1 MKESPPG
8 ETALA
13 ASGLPEGSFPLDY
26 FRRALSRGR
35 LSHAYLFVGPAGSGR
50 RRFALELAKAIFC
63 RRGAPCGSCPSC
75 QSIDHGNHP
84 DLHVYRTAEGKGSIE
99 IAEVREI
106 GEKIHLRRAGFVVV
120 IIEDADRM
128 TVPAANALL
137 KTLEE
142 PTGEAVLIL
151 IAGSSGGLLP
161 TIVSRC
167 HRIPFPESAADRE
180 GGAAPAPAA
189 SLEDPSAADFPQ
201 RDVKDW
207 LGGLFPDAGSPR
219 EAVRLLLEALLAR
232 ERARWTVA
240 SPGPASE
247 AAADRLARIADLRAD
262 LDRNVNAD
270 LVLEA
275 ALALLRKFP

>member
-1 MKESPPG
+1 MSPG
-8 ETALA
+8 GADAMLA
-13 ASGLPEGSFPLDY
+13 ATGLAEGSFPLDY

-50 RRFALELAKAIFC
+50 KRFAMELAKAIFC

-75 QSIDHGNHP
+75 MSVDHGNHP
-84 DLHVYRTAEGKGSIE
+84 DLHIYRTAEGKGSIE

-106 GEKIHLRRAGFVVV
+106 GEKIHLRRARFAVV
-120 IIEDADRM
+120 IIEEADRM

-151 IAGSSGGLLP
+151 ITGSTGGLLP

-167 HRIPFPESAADRE
+167 HRIPFPEGAGVVE
-180 GGAAPAPAA
+180 GGAAPALTA
-189 SLEDPSAADFPQ
+189 SLDDPATADFTR
-201 RDVKDW
+201 RDVKEW

-219 EAVRLLLEALLAR
+219 EAVRLLLEALQAR
-232 ERARWTVA
+232 ERARWPA
-240 SPGPASE
+240 ALPGPASE
-247 AAADRLARIADLRAD
+247 RQADRLARIADLRAD